1 MRPLAKDYIPYF
13 SQYMDLVPE
22 VDIISALKANHQIVL
37 DFIEEIPRQKL
48 NYFYD
53 EGKWTV
59 KQVINHIIDT
69 ERIMS
74 YRALRFARGDN
85 QKLLGFDE
93 NLYAAN
99 ANLTNTNAQ
108 ILADEFDSVRLS
120 NILMF
125 RQLSEKELLLKG
137 QMASGEVNVLSLGYF
152 LCGHAQHH
160 INIIK
165 ERYL

>member
-1 MRPLAKDYIPYF
+1 MRPNEKDYPVYYQSYLNLIEEG
-13 SQYMDLVPE
+13 DV
-22 VDIISALKANHQIVL
+22 IAALKANHQAVL
-37 DFIEEIPRQKL
+37 DFIEEIPRLKL
-48 NYFYD
+48 NYFYA

-69 ERIMS
+69 ERILS

-85 QKLLGFDE
+85 QALLGFDE

-99 ANLTNTNAQ
+99 ANLSNTNAQ

-120 NILMF
+120 NILF
-125 RQLSEKELLLKG
+125 FKQLSDKELGLKG
-137 QMASGEVNVLSLGYF
+137 KMASGDVSVLALGYF

-160 INIIK
+160 INVIK
-165 ERYL
+165 ERYY

>member
-1 MRPLAKDYIPYF
+1 MKPNKKDYIPYF
-13 SQYMDLVPE
+13 ESYINLVPE
-22 VDIISALKANHQIVL
+22 DDIIAALKANHQTFL

-59 KQVINHIIDT
+59 KQVINHVIDT
-69 ERIMS
+69 ERIFS
-74 YRALRFARGDN
+74 YRALRFARGDS
-85 QKLLGFDE
+85 QKVLSFDE

-99 ANLTNTNAQ
+99 ANLTNTNTQ

-137 QMASGEVNVLSLGYF
+137 QMTSGEVNVLSLGYM

>member
-1 MRPLAKDYIPYF
+1 MRPQKKDYIPYF
-13 SQYMDLVPE
+13 ENYINLIPE
-22 VDIISALKANHQIVL
+22 DDIISALKNNHQVIL

-69 ERIMS
+69 ERILS

-85 QKLLGFDE
+85 QQVLSFDE
-93 NLYAAN
+93 NLYVAN
-99 ANLTNTNAQ
+99 ANLSNTNSQ
-108 ILADEFDSVRLS
+108 LLVDEFDSVRLS
-120 NILMF
+120 NVLF
-125 RQLSEKELLLKG
+125 FKQLSEKELLLKG
-137 QMASGEVNVLSLGYF
+137 KMSSGETNVLSLGYF
-152 LCGHAQHH
+152 MCGHAQHH

>member
-1 MRPLAKDYIPYF
+1 MKPNKKDYIPYF
-13 SQYMDLVPE
+13 ESYINLVPE
-22 VDIISALKANHQIVL
+22 DDIIAALKANHQTFL

-59 KQVINHIIDT
+59 KQVINHVIDT
-69 ERIMS
+69 ERIFS
-74 YRALRFARGDN
+74 YRALRFARGDS
-85 QKLLGFDE
+85 QKVLSFDE
-93 NLYAAN
+93 NMYAAN
-99 ANLTNTNAQ
+99 ANLTNTNTQ

-120 NILMF
+120 NILLF
-125 RQLSEKELLLKG
+125 KQLSEKELLLKG
-137 QMASGEVNVLSLGYF
+137 QMSSGEVNVLSLGYM

-160 INIIK
+160 INVIK

>member
-1 MRPLAKDYIPYF
+1 MRPQKKDHIPYF
-13 SQYMDLVPE
+13 EYYINLIPE
-22 VDIISALKANHQIVL
+22 DDIISALKTNHQAIL
-37 DFIEEIPRQKL
+37 DFIEDIPRQKL

-53 EGKWTV
+53 DGKWTV

-69 ERIMS
+69 ERILS

-85 QKLLGFDE
+85 QKVLSFDE

-99 ANLTNTNAQ
+99 ANLSNTNIQ

-120 NILMF
+120 NILLF
-125 RQLSEKELLLKG
+125 KQLSDKELLLKG
-137 QMASGEVNVLSLGYF
+137 QMASGEVNVLSLGYM

>member
-1 MRPLAKDYIPYF
+1 MRPQKKDYIPYF
-13 SQYMDLVPE
+13 ENYINLVPE
-22 VDIISALKANHQIVL
+22 DDIISALKANHQATL
-37 DFIEEIPRQKL
+37 DFIESIPRQKL

-69 ERIMS
+69 ERILS

-85 QKLLGFDE
+85 QTVLGFDE
-93 NLYAAN
+93 DLYAAN

-120 NILMF
+120 NILF
-125 RQLSEKELLLKG
+125 FKQLSDKELLLKG
-137 QMASGEVNVLSLGYF
+137 KQTAGEVNVLSLGYF

-160 INIIK
+160 INVIK

>member
-1 MRPLAKDYIPYF
+1 MRPQKKDFIPYF
-13 SQYMDLVPE
+13 EYYVNLIPE
-22 VDIISALKANHQIVL
+22 EDIISALKANHQTVL

-53 EGKWTV
+53 DGKWTV

-69 ERIMS
+69 ERILS
-74 YRALRFARGDN
+74 YRALRFSRGDS
-85 QKLLGFDE
+85 QKVLSFDE

-120 NILMF
+120 NILF
-125 RQLSEKELLLKG
+125 FKQNAQPDSHNSENDDRDL
-137 QMASGEVNVLSLGYF
+137 
-152 LCGHAQHH
+152 
-160 INIIK
+160 
-165 ERYL
+165 RYT

>member
-1 MRPLAKDYIPYF
+1 M
-13 SQYMDLVPE
+13 
-22 VDIISALKANHQIVL
+22 ALKANHQMVL
-37 DFIEEIPRQKL
+37 DFIEDIPRQKL

-53 EGKWTV
+53 DGKWTV

-69 ERIMS
+69 ERILS

-85 QKLLGFDE
+85 QKVLPFDE

-120 NILMF
+120 NILFF

-137 QMASGEVNVLSLGYF
+137 QMASGETNVLSLGF
-152 LCGHAQHH
+152 MLCGHAQHH
-160 INIIK
+160 INVIK